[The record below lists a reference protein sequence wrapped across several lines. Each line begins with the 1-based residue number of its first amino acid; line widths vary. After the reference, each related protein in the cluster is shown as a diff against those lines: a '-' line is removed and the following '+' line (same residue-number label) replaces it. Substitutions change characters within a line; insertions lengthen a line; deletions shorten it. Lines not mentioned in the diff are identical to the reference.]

1 MQSFGLQTLRRNW
14 HIVIL
19 GLVVTIVLA
28 AAAFVLIPA
37 KYVATTQVVLLPP
50 RSQAD
55 AGYNNVV
62 NPYLDIGALISMADV
77 VSSAMSDDETVQ
89 ALKNAGVSQ
98 YTVEYNTAS
107 AAPVLIVTAEGS
119 SSAAAS
125 KDVTLV
131 TNQVSP
137 AVARLQNEASISPDS
152 QITAQVIA
160 GSSIP
165 VKSDKTQI
173 RAVGVAL
180 VCGLV
185 LTLLGVAVIDS
196 WRTRRRL
203 QGPQAEQAFREPDR
217 EREVADSRGLA
228 LTGGF
233 RPEVPVSESASDG
246 TPLPYR

>member
-1 MQSFGLQTLRRNW
+1 MQSFGLQPLRRNW

-19 GLVVTIVLA
+19 GLIVTIVLA
-28 AAAFVLIPA
+28 GAAAILIPA

-89 ALKNAGVSQ
+89 TLKNAGASN
-98 YTVEYNTAS
+98 YTVVEDAS
-107 AAPVLIVTAEGS
+107 SNAPVLIVTAQGS
-119 SSAAAS
+119 SPATAS
-125 KDVTLV
+125 NDVTLV

-137 AVARLQNEASISPDS
+137 TLARLQNDASISPSS
-152 QITAQVIA
+152 QITAQMIA
-160 GSSIP
+160 SPSIP
-165 VKSDKTQI
+165 AKSSKTQI
-173 RAVGVAL
+173 RAVAVAL

-185 LTLLGVAVIDS
+185 LTLLAVAVIDS
-196 WRTRRRL
+196 WRMRRRL

-217 EREVADSRGLA
+217 EREVADRSGLA
-228 LTGGF
+228 TTGRF
-233 RPEVPVSESASDG
+233 LSEVPVSESASDG
-246 TPLPYR
+246 IDLPYR